1 MLIIRN
7 LFVKYKI
14 LLFIY
19 FNIKYEN
26 YPKILKN
33 KMLYFSGLKV
43 PLTSGIEDDISSVVA
58 RSEARISDP
67 GSFSS

>member
-1 MLIIRN
+1 
-7 LFVKYKI
+7 
-14 LLFIY
+14 
-19 FNIKYEN
+19 
-26 YPKILKN
+26 
-33 KMLYFSGLKV
+33 MLYFSVLKV